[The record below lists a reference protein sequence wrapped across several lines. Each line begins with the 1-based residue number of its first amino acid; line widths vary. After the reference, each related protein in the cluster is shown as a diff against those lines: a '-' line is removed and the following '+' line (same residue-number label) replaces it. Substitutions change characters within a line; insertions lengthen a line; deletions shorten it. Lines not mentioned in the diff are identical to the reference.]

1 MTKKGYC
8 LELGIEEYGAIFKFQ
23 EQLNEARRNGI
34 IPDTVIFLE
43 HHPCFTIGRSG
54 TKDHILVNEAKLK
67 LEEIKVYE
75 TDRGGD
81 VTYHGP
87 GQLVCYPIIDLN
99 NYGRDVHSYARNMEE
114 IIIRTLDRFGI
125 KASRK
130 PEYPGVWVGPAKIA
144 AEGIAMRNWVTQH
157 GVALNVFP
165 NMYHF
170 SLIIPCGI
178 TSYGVTSM
186 EALLGYREE
195 LTTVRQEMRQQ
206 FSQIFD
212 IELEE
217 ISLVKLREM
226 ANVK

>member
-8 LELGIEEYGAIFKFQ
+8 LELGIEEYGAMFKFQ

-67 LEEIKVYE
+67 LEGIKVYE

-206 FSQIFD
+206 FSQLFD

-217 ISLVKLREM
+217 ISLVKLKEM